1 MKRIERCI
9 HELKLKFNN
18 MGIARKIM
26 FLLFVVSLIPLFCTM
41 IVYYNLSSRVV
52 RSQTTELIL
61 ANLEQSAN
69 NVQNF
74 WQTYEDIIQSI
85 YIDDFY
91 GEEMQPINVWDS
103 NNYQFSK
110 SEITKRLENIVYTN
124 KEILGILIVGQY
136 YDICFYDSVTSSSQT
151 SFCFDTETKY
161 LRTNV
166 YIKEAMEEDKI
177 VYSSLEHI
185 SSLEFGSKDVLYI
198 ACQLRNFESFDE
210 EPMGCVMLCVDES
223 ALEDVYG
230 KSNTNS
236 NITMVTNE
244 FGDILSFPS
253 ASLAGVNILE
263 ESVGVKSEKDEK
275 TGEEV
280 RIPADQEEIENAATV
295 FLQQRGYLE
304 GSRLEAVS
312 KEVRKG
318 TCYVINVQNSD
329 YAMRNFSFIVDI
341 MVIFT
346 LLVGIFCVILSI
358 DFSRNVDDSVQPII
372 SAMEEA
378 DRGNLHAK
386 IEIRGNNEFSRIA
399 RQFNKMIV
407 QIRVSGEQ
415 EREALLREK
424 NAEIKSLEAQINPHF
439 LYNTLDAI
447 NWVALDRQEYTISR
461 MLTSLATILRYS
473 IHKSNEEVEL
483 RDELE
488 YLRKYVYLQQQRFD
502 YSFVCVINADESI
515 LSYRVHKLLIQPL
528 LENTIVHGFPG
539 NTGMDEINIQ
549 ISEIGNGKMIQIV
562 VEDNGVGMEQ
572 EKVDFFNHFDYQN
585 EKIESSIGVR
595 NVITRLKLY
604 YGEEGKFYMTSGKD
618 GTRITIRIPYDK

>member
-1 MKRIERCI
+1 MKRTGRWIR
-9 HELKLKFNN
+9 ELTIKFSN
-18 MGIARKIM
+18 MGIARQIM
-26 FLLFVVSLIPLFCTM
+26 FLLLAVSLIPLFVTM
-41 IVYYNLSSRVV
+41 GVYYHLSSRVV
-52 RSQTTELIL
+52 KSQTTELIV
-61 ANLEQSAN
+61 ANLEQSAS

-91 GEEMQPINVWDS
+91 GQEMEPINVWD
-103 NNYQFSK
+103 NNKYQFAK
-110 SEITKRLENIVYTN
+110 AEITKRLENIVYTN

-136 YDICFYDSVTSSSQT
+136 YDTCFYDSVTSSSQT
-151 SFCFDTETKY
+151 SFCFDTEVRH
-161 LRTNV
+161 LRENE
-166 YIKEAMEEDKI
+166 YIKEAMEENKI
-177 VYSSLEHI
+177 VYSSQKHI
-185 SSLEFGSKDVLYI
+185 SSLEFGSRDVLYI

-210 EPMGCVMLCVDES
+210 KPMGCVMLCVDES

-230 KSNTNS
+230 KSNTDS

-244 FGDILSFPS
+244 FGDILSFPLG
-253 ASLAGVNILE
+253 SLAGINIL
-263 ESVGVKSEKDEK
+263 DETK
-275 TGEEV
+275 GGNTGIDENTDAIE
-280 RIPADQEEIENAATV
+280 RMPATQKEIEKAAIA
-295 FLQQRGYLE
+295 FLQQRGYMK

-318 TCYVINVQNSD
+318 TCYVINVHDSE
-329 YAMRNFSFIVDI
+329 YAMRNFRYIVDI

-346 LLVGIFCVILSI
+346 LVVVILCMILSI
-358 DFSRNVDDSVQPII
+358 DFSGNVNDSVQPIL
-372 SAMEEA
+372 SAMEDA
-378 DRGNLHAK
+378 DQGNLCVR
-386 IEIRGNNEFSRIA
+386 IDTGGNNEFSRIA
-399 RQFNKMIV
+399 RQFNKMIE
-407 QIRVSGEQ
+407 QIRISNEQ
-415 EREALLREK
+415 EKEAMLREK

-447 NWVALDRQEYTISR
+447 NWVALDRQEYTVSR

-473 IHKSNEEVEL
+473 IHKSNEEVEI

-515 LSYRVHKLLIQPL
+515 LSYRIHKLLIQPL
-528 LENTIVHGFPG
+528 LENTLVHGFPG
-539 NTGMDEINIQ
+539 NTGMDEINIR
-549 ISEIGNGKMIQIV
+549 ISEIGNGKMIQII

-604 YGEEGKFYMTSGKD
+604 YGEEGKFYMTSGKE
-618 GTRITIRIPYDK
+618 GTCITIRIPYEN

>member
-1 MKRIERCI
+1 M
-9 HELKLKFNN
+9 
-18 MGIARKIM
+18 
-26 FLLFVVSLIPLFCTM
+26 
-41 IVYYNLSSRVV
+41 
-52 RSQTTELIL
+52 
-61 ANLEQSAN
+61 
-69 NVQNF
+69 
-74 WQTYEDIIQSI
+74 
-85 YIDDFY
+85 
-91 GEEMQPINVWDS
+91 
-103 NNYQFSK
+103 
-110 SEITKRLENIVYTN
+110 
-124 KEILGILIVGQY
+124 
-136 YDICFYDSVTSSSQT
+136 
-151 SFCFDTETKY
+151 
-161 LRTNV
+161 
-166 YIKEAMEEDKI
+166 
-177 VYSSLEHI
+177 
-185 SSLEFGSKDVLYI
+185 
-198 ACQLRNFESFDE
+198 
-210 EPMGCVMLCVDES
+210 
-223 ALEDVYG
+223 
-230 KSNTNS
+230 
-236 NITMVTNE
+236 
-244 FGDILSFPS
+244 
-253 ASLAGVNILE
+253 
-263 ESVGVKSEKDEK
+263 
-275 TGEEV
+275 
-280 RIPADQEEIENAATV
+280 
-295 FLQQRGYLE
+295 
-304 GSRLEAVS
+304 EAVS

-346 LLVGIFCVILSI
+346 LLVGIFCVILSF

-378 DRGNLHAK
+378 DQGNLHAK

-447 NWVALDRQEYTISR
+447 NWVAIDRQEYTISR

-473 IHKSNEEVEL
+473 IHKSNEEVEI

-515 LSYRVHKLLIQPL
+515 LSYRIHKLLIQPL
-528 LENTIVHGFPG
+528 LENTLVHGFPG

-585 EKIESSIGVR
+585 ERIESSIGVR

-618 GTRITIRIPYDK
+618 GTRITIRIPYEK